1 MLCALTVRKLKPG
14 TFEQFR
20 EAFMRD
26 EIPDNPPAG
35 WVRFNM
41 IRNAEDPDE
50 VICFGFFDG
59 SVDELRRSAEES
71 GYRNQQEAI
80 APFVESVG
88 SDGLYEIVE
97 EYTTAPTAAG

>member
-1 MLCALTVRKLKPG
+1 MICALTVRTLKPG

-20 EAFMRD
+20 DAFVVWED
-26 EIPDNPPAG
+26 TQSPPPG

-41 IRNAEDPDE
+41 IRNHENPDE

-59 SVDELRRSAEES
+59 TVDELRRSADEL
-71 GYRNQQEAI
+71 GYTDQQEAI

-88 SDGLYEIVE
+88 TDGLYDVAE
-97 EYTTAPTAAG
+97 EFTAEPRAAA